1 MRYIP
6 LSQIIVPES
15 RQRSYFDEERLADL
29 EGSIDRLGLIH
40 PLVVT
45 ADNRLVSGERRLRA
59 ISVLHDLGIA
69 VRYDGK
75 VVPAD
80 HVPAVLPSEA
90 GVEELYELELE
101 ENIQRENLSWQE
113 KADAIRRLHEM
124 RATLAAAEGR
134 THTMPDTAEEVTGR
148 RDAAYLQNVRRSVT
162 VAQHLA
168 DPEIAKAKSVD
179 DAYKILQKRE
189 DVARN
194 TARALEVGATAT
206 ASRYTAHNVDCL
218 EWLRN
223 AAPAQ
228 FDVICTDPP
237 YGMGADQ
244 FGDAAGKLLTTD
256 HQYDDSQESFRT
268 LMTAFAPLVTAVA
281 KPQAHLYLC
290 CDIDQ
295 FIWLRQLFLDLEW
308 WVHRTPL
315 INIKREG
322 GRVPWPEHGPRR
334 AWELV
339 LYAVRG
345 KKPTTAIYTD
355 LIETKGDDNL
365 GHGAQ
370 KPVAMYVDM
379 LKRSCRPGD
388 SVLDPFGGTG
398 TLIPAAHEL
407 SLYATVLEQNP
418 AYYGICLKRLEQL
431 Q

>member
-1 MRYIP
+1 M
-6 LSQIIVPES
+6 
-15 RQRSYFDEERLADL
+15 
-29 EGSIDRLGLIH
+29 
-40 PLVVT
+40 
-45 ADNRLVSGERRLRA
+45 N
-59 ISVLHDLGIA
+59 
-69 VRYDGK
+69 
-75 VVPAD
+75 
-80 HVPAVLPSEA
+80 
-90 GVEELYELELE
+90 
-101 ENIQRENLSWQE
+101 
-113 KADAIRRLHEM
+113 
-124 RATLAAAEGR
+124 
-134 THTMPDTAEEVTGR
+134 
-148 RDAAYLQNVRRSVT
+148 
-162 VAQHLA
+162 
-168 DPEIAKAKSVD
+168 
-179 DAYKILQKRE
+179 
-189 DVARN
+189 
-194 TARALEVGATAT
+194 
-206 ASRYTAHNVDCL
+206 
-218 EWLRN
+218 
-223 AAPAQ
+223 
-228 FDVICTDPP
+228 
-237 YGMGADQ
+237 
-244 FGDAAGKLLTTD
+244 